1 MSAVNCRHF
10 NGYKPCSKN
19 TSCGESCHSYSTVDK
34 AILVIH
40 LGAMGSVVRSTAL
53 LRKIK
58 ELNPD
63 SYVVWLT
70 ERPSHEILKFHPA
83 IDKILELSFE
93 SLLSLKAFSFE
104 TVYALDKDLKTA
116 GLLPFLNVKAIK
128 GFSANP
134 ITGSIQPVDQDAH
147 ELWTLGLSNQKKFFE
162 NKKSEIQLLFETCG
176 FEFNFE
182 PYWLHLSELEQA
194 GCEQRRQLWLG
205 SKKYLIGINT
215 GCGNVI
221 TYKKM
226 STPTQIKLV
235 GQIKASFP
243 DAQIVL
249 LGGKDETTI
258 NDEIHN
264 HHPDVILSDTQKGLR
279 DGLQSIAAVDVL
291 ISGDSFAMHAGIAFG
306 KYTLAWFGPTCAHE
320 VEFYGKGAAIDSDF
334 ACSPCWKRDCSKERM
349 CYDHADTDQFIKH
362 LMTWADAQDI
372 ESENNKE
379 KETSLIRDASL

>member
-1 MSAVNCRHF
+1 MEAVRCRFF
-10 NGYKPCSKN
+10 NGYKPCAKN
-19 TSCGESCHSYSTVDK
+19 SLCDEKCVSYSPVDK

-58 ELNPD
+58 AVNPD

-70 ERPSHEILKFHPA
+70 ERPSHEILKYHPA
-83 IDKILELSFE
+83 IDKIFELNFE
-93 SLLSLKAFSFE
+93 SLLSLKAFEFD

-116 GLLPFLNVKAIK
+116 GLLPFLNAKSIK
-128 GFSANP
+128 GFSAHPLN
-134 ITGSIQPVDQDAH
+134 GSIQPVDANAT
-147 ELWTLGLSNQKKFFE
+147 ELWSLGLSNQKKFFE

-176 FEFNFE
+176 FPFNHE
-182 PYWLHLSELEQA
+182 RYWLSLSDIELRES
-194 GCEQRRQLWLG
+194 EWRRQQWLG
-205 SKKYLIGINT
+205 KKSHLIGINT

-226 STPTQIKLV
+226 STASLIKLI
-235 GQIKASFP
+235 GQIQEMIP
-243 DAQIVL
+243 EAQIVL

-258 NDEIHN
+258 NDEIHR
-264 HHPDVILSDTQKGLR
+264 HHPGVILFDTQKGLR
-279 DGLQSIAAVDVL
+279 DGLQSIHAVDVL

-320 VEFYGKGAAIDSDF
+320 VDFYGHGEAVKSEF

-349 CYDHADTDQFIKH
+349 CYDHPETEQFVKYLINWQQAHK
-362 LMTWADAQDI
+362 DKDK
-372 ESENNKE
+372 ESHG
-379 KETSLIRDASL
+379 ETTFHDVSL

>member
-10 NGYKPCSKN
+10 NGYKPCLKS
-19 TSCGESCHSYSTVDK
+19 TTCQEQCPSYSVVDK

-70 ERPSHEILKFHPA
+70 ERPSHEILKYHPA
-83 IDKILELSFE
+83 IDKILELNFE
-93 SLLSLKAFSFE
+93 SLLSLKAFAFE

-116 GLLPFLNVKAIK
+116 GILPFLNVKSIK

-134 ITGSIQPVDQDAH
+134 VTGSIQPVDQDAR
-147 ELWTLGLSNQKKFFE
+147 ELWALGLSNQKKFFE
-162 NKKSEIQLLFETCG
+162 NTKSEIQLLFETCG
-176 FEFNFE
+176 FTFNLE
-182 PYWLHLSELEQA
+182 SYWLHLSELEQK
-194 GCEQRRQLWLG
+194 GRDWRRQQWLG
-205 SKKYLIGINT
+205 NKKYIIGINT

-226 STPTQIKLV
+226 STATQVKLV
-235 GQIKASFP
+235 GQIKVSFP

-249 LGGKDETTI
+249 LGGKDETAI
-258 NDEIHN
+258 NDEIHK
-264 HHPDVILSDTQKGLR
+264 HHPEVICSDTQKGLR

-291 ISGDSFAMHAGIAFG
+291 ISGDSFAMHAGIAFS

-320 VEFYGKGAAIDSDF
+320 VEFYGNGAAIKSDF

-362 LMTWADAQDI
+362 LADWEKAQRNRQRNSKN
-372 ESENNKE
+372 ESPSPS
-379 KETSLIRDASL
+379 TIY